1 MQTPLPGPP
10 AQSTMYHPPQQAMLS
25 GGLFS
30 LHKFLMIGVILIL
43 LGTFVSLLPDFG
55 GEPSQ
60 VDYDTEEA
68 DWGEKFA
75 EDTESHNDFE
85 RVMNTIATILGTG
98 GVALIGY
105 AFIREAYDEDT
116 TTPALRITLLILGAV
131 MLLQLLGSGFDVSV
145 SV

>member
-1 MQTPLPGPP
+1 
-10 AQSTMYHPPQQAMLS
+10 
-25 GGLFS
+25 
-30 LHKFLMIGVILIL
+30 MILN
-43 LGTFVSLLPDFG
+43 
-55 GEPSQ
+55 
-60 VDYDTEEA
+60 
-68 DWGEKFA
+68 
-75 EDTESHNDFE
+75 ESWD
-85 RVMNTIATILGTG
+85 TIATILGTG